1 MQQASEETEFIGTYE
16 FRGHWQWKVS
26 EDTSKWVSLLPPK
39 DKCIGCDYIM
49 NLCFLAPVLRFCHQ
63 NILVTYKKDLNG
75 VQRSFVGA
83 EGRVADKL
91 DVAAHMRPHVKVLD
105 GDIVPFD
112 IWIQW
117 SSLMNVFFTLLL
129 RNTLLGQ
136 RVEWYYCKP
145 ASQAVVFQNI
155 NKSY

>member
-117 SSLMNVFFTLLL
+117 SSLMNVLLL
-129 RNTLLGQ
+129 SYSETHCWGKELSDII
-136 RVEWYYCKP
+136 
-145 ASQAVVFQNI
+145 ASQPAKQLYFRT
-155 NKSY
+155 